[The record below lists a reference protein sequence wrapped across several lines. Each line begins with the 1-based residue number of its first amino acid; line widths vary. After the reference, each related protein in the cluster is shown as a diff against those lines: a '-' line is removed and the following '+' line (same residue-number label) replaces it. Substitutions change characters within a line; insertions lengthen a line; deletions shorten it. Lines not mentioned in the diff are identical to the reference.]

1 MKCTVAI
8 LGVKTRNISSFG
20 KQKWICGAPGGD
32 YEEYNL
38 LRYNAV

>member
-20 KQKWICGAPGGD
+20 KQKWISGAHGGN
-32 YEEYNL
+32 YEEYNHL
-38 LRYNAV
+38 GYYAV